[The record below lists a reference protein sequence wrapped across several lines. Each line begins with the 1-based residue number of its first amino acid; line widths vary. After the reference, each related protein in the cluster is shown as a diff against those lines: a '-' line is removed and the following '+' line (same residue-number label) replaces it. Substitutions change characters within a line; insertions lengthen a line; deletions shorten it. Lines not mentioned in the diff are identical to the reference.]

1 AAANQVVVL
10 CAEAENSGLVE
21 LIVQVDQAALDGAAK
36 MQIVLALFPADVVG
50 PSVVVASE
58 ERGGVVTEGEP
69 TLNADALNGIGS
81 RLERERSPESGDACG
96 VGSRAAVGDFARI
109 AKTEVIDEAR
119 REDMGFVRQEV
130 LRGDRK
136 SSVGVGDE
144 QQRIKNGGFGEAIE
158 FVATTELVIL
168 TEGMIDPADGGVEV
182 LNVGLREWHGRLLT
196 GGNCRGQGERWRS
209 GRPCGVVD
217 DGAAESAAKLIALD
231 AIGSGR
237 RGKEILGVEHRI
249 ANEFEGVSVETV
261 CARLG
266 DDVNDAARV
275 GAVLRAVV
283 AGLDAEFLER
293 VGERKGLIDVGVF
306 VHVVAAVELVAD
318 GILAGSICG
327 ESDGTGES

>member
-1 AAANQVVVL
+1 M
-10 CAEAENSGLVE
+10 CAEAEDSGLVE

-136 SSVGVGDE
+136 SGVGVGDE

-168 TEGMIDPADGGVEV
+168 TEGVIDAADGGVEV

-196 GGNCRGQGERWRS
+196 GRNCAGQAELWRS
-209 GRPCGVVD
+209 ERSAGGWVD
-217 DGAAESAAKLIALD
+217 AEKRGNGWIDHASRASCDSRGSAASETGRAF
-231 AIGSGR
+231 GSQKVGDV
-237 RGKEILGVEHRI
+237 GLP
-249 ANEFEGVSVETV
+249 
-261 CARLG
+261 
-266 DDVNDAARV
+266 DDVLAAQDKV
-275 GAVLRAVV
+275 T
-283 AGLDAEFLER
+283 
-293 VGERKGLIDVGVF
+293 K
-306 VHVVAAVELVAD
+306 
-318 GILAGSICG
+318 
-327 ESDGTGES
+327 